1 MQEGTSSS
9 SPFEHSSV
17 STKGSRWPSLTVAE
31 PSSDSREH
39 ARMRLYCLE
48 QFRRTCGDWSKE
60 FGVTPEELK
69 VAMKAAG
76 NQTDKVEAHLKGRKP
91 AAA

>member
-1 MQEGTSSS
+1 
-9 SPFEHSSV
+9 
-17 STKGSRWPSLTVAE
+17 
-31 PSSDSREH
+31 
-39 ARMRLYCLE
+39 MRLYCLE